1 MPKPKTFL
9 GQPRGLA
16 TLFFTEMWERFSYYG
31 MRAILLFYMYFSVTD
46 GGLGFDQATAAS
58 IMSIYGS
65 LVYLASVLGGFVS
78 DRILGSQRTV
88 LIGGILIMIGHIV
101 LATPFGKWALF
112 ISIALIILGTGLLKP
127 NVSEMVG
134 DLYAPGDTRRDA
146 GFNIFVFGINVGAFV
161 APLVV
166 GYLGQKV
173 NFHLGFSLAAV
184 GMFIGLVQYIIDGKK
199 YFSPRSFKPQD
210 PLTTVALQR
219 LLKKVAIGVII
230 GICVIVGA
238 FLFKLLNVN
247 NIITIL
253 TIVAVMLPIYYFIL
267 MLRSKKTSKI
277 ERSQVRA
284 YILLFIA
291 AILFWSI
298 EEQGAIVLALFAED
312 QVRLS
317 LFGHTFPA
325 SWFQSMNPL
334 FIMIYTPFFAYL
346 WYKWGKKQP
355 SAPTKFAFG
364 LFFAGLSFLW
374 MMLPGLLF
382 GTNTKVSPGW
392 LIISWALVIIG
403 ELLISPI
410 GLSVTTKLAPRAFR
424 SQMMSMWFLSD
435 AVAQALNAQLV
446 KFYSRSTE
454 IQYFGIVGIMS
465 IILGCL
471 LLLLVPHIK
480 KLMNGTN

>member
-101 LATPFGKWALF
+101 LATPFGSWALF
-112 ISIALIILGTGLLKP
+112 ISIALITLGTGLLKP

-134 DLYAPGDTRRDA
+134 DLYAPNDPRRDS
-146 GFNIFVFGINVGAFV
+146 GFNIFVFGINVGAFI

-184 GMFIGLVQYIIDGKK
+184 GMLIGLVQYIIDGKK
-199 YFSPRSFKPQD
+199 YFSPHSFKPQD
-210 PLTTVALQR
+210 PLTPAELRQ
-219 LLKKVAIGVII
+219 LLKKVIIGVII
-230 GICVIVGA
+230 AVIVISGA
-238 FLFKLLNVN
+238 FLLKVLNIN

-253 TIVAVMLPIYYFIL
+253 TIIAVAIPVYYFVV
-267 MLRSKKTSKI
+267 MLRSKKTSAV
-277 ERSQVRA
+277 ERSRVRA
-284 YILLFIA
+284 YIPLFIA

-298 EEQGAIVLALFAED
+298 EEQGSVVLALFAED

-317 LFGHTFPA
+317 LFGHSFPA

-334 FIMIYTPFFAYL
+334 FIMLYTPFFAYL

-355 SAPTKFAFG
+355 SSPTKFSFG
-364 LFFAGLSFLW
+364 LFSAGISFLW
-374 MMLPGLLF
+374 MMLPGMLF
-382 GTNTKVSPGW
+382 GTNTKVSPLW
-392 LIISWALVIIG
+392 LIASWGLVIIG
-403 ELLISPI
+403 EMLISPI

-435 AVAQALNAQLV
+435 AVAQALNAQIV
-446 KFYSRSTE
+446 KLYSRGTE
-454 IQYFGIVGIMS
+454 IQYFGTVGLMT
-465 IILGCL
+465 IIFGCL

-480 KLMNGTN
+480 KLMDGIN